1 MLRFTIKVQVGGQG
15 ILFNFK
21 YYALCITQVQ
31 SNGETNASD
40 SSSSQ
45 EAAKVAAAA
54 PETKAEQV
62 QSSGDDASEK
72 QSEPGTKID
81 I

>member
-1 MLRFTIKVQVGGQG
+1 MVRAYFSLLNIMHY
-15 ILFNFK
+15 IS
-21 YYALCITQVQ
+21 QVQ

>member
-1 MLRFTIKVQVGGQG
+1 MYF
-15 ILFNFK
+15 
-21 YYALCITQVQ
+21 YAQVQ

-72 QSEPGTKID
+72 QSEPGT
-81 I
+81 

>member
-15 ILFNFK
+15 IFSLLNIMH
-21 YYALCITQVQ
+21 YITQVQ

>member
-15 ILFNFK
+15 IFSLLNIMH
-21 YYALCITQVQ
+21 YITQVQ

-54 PETKAEQV
+54 PETKAEQA